1 MEGRYLL
8 SVGVDQTCR
17 LWSRLLPLPTK
28 TMTMTAN
35 EGTEKVDSSTKSNLV
50 SSICREVGRPQ
61 VHGYDLTSV
70 VSIDTCRRR
79 YCFVGGADEKEARIF
94 QAPFSTVR
102 LIDTL
107 RSEGGCGVGSSD

>member
-1 MEGRYLL
+1 ML

-35 EGTEKVDSSTKSNLV
+35 EGTEKVDSSMKINLV
-50 SSICREVGRPQ
+50 SSIWREVGRPQ

-70 VSIDTCRRR
+70 VSIDTRRR
-79 YCFVGGADEKEARIF
+79 SYFFVGEADEKE
-94 QAPFSTVR
+94 T
-102 LIDTL
+102 
-107 RSEGGCGVGSSD
+107 